1 MTTCGEVLVE
11 LMAGYGIDTVFGIP
25 GVHTVELYRGLPNS
39 GIRHITPRHEQGA
52 GFMADGYAR
61 ATGKP
66 AGCFIITGPG
76 LTNIATA
83 MGQAYGDS
91 IPMLVISSTN
101 YTQQLGMGG
110 GRLHELQEQRA
121 MLNSVAAFS
130 HTLMRPDELPD
141 VLARAFAVFNSA
153 RPRPVLIELPLDIIT
168 APGDHIKR
176 KIVPVYTK
184 PGPDPEKIEAA
195 ADLLHEARS
204 PMVIFGGGVQ
214 DAPDA
219 ANALAD
225 ALGAPVVQMTNA
237 KGVLAPDHPL
247 HVGSHIALPP
257 VMDAIR
263 SADVVLAVGTE
274 IGETEHHLLAGED
287 LALTGKIIRIDI
299 DAEQLTRNT
308 LPEIAILSDAGPAM
322 SALTKAVQA
331 RGPKQADSQRTSTL
345 RAAAEDLMDDRTKQ
359 HQKVFDAILEA
370 LPEAVI
376 VGDSTQP
383 IYSGNYYVR
392 MPQTRSYFN
401 SATGYGTLGYGL
413 PAAIG
418 AKIGQPRKPVIAFTG
433 DGGLQFTIGELASA
447 REIDLPVIMVLWN
460 NIGYQEIRE
469 YMALRDL
476 PQIGVDIYTPDFQT
490 IAKGF
495 GWATEKAES
504 LEDLQSKLKSA
515 NAANGP
521 TMIEINEAEALNW

>member
-121 MLNSVAAFS
+121 MLGSVAAFS

-176 KIVPVYTK
+176 KIVPVYAK
-184 PGPDPEKIEAA
+184 PGPDPAKIDQAA
-195 ADLLHEARS
+195 ALLHQAKS
-204 PMVIFGGGVQ
+204 PIVIYGGGVQ
-214 DAPDA
+214 NAPKEATD
-219 ANALAD
+219 LAE
-225 ALGAPVVQMTNA
+225 ALGAPVLLSTNA

-247 HVGSHIALPP
+247 HVGSHIALQP
-257 VMDAIR
+257 VMDSVR
-263 SADVVLAVGTE
+263 SADVVLAIGTE
-274 IGETEHHLLAGED
+274 IGETEHHLLDGDD
-287 LALTGKIIRIDI
+287 LAFTGKTVRIDI
-299 DAEQLTRNT
+299 DAEQLTRNV

-322 SALTKAVQA
+322 SALATALVS
-331 RGPKQADSQRTSTL
+331 RGPKSADTWRTNSLKTS
-345 RAAAEDLMDDRTKQ
+345 AEDLMDDRTKQ
-359 HQKVFDAILEA
+359 HQKVFTAVLEA
-370 LPEAVI
+370 LPDAVI
-376 VGDSTQP
+376 AGDSTQP

-392 MPQTRSYFN
+392 APQTRSYFN

-418 AKIGQPRKPVIAFTG
+418 AKIGQPNKPVIAFAG
-433 DGGLQFTIGELASA
+433 DGGLQFTIGEMASA
-447 REIDLPVIMVLWN
+447 REIDLPVIMILWN

-469 YMALRDL
+469 YMAKREL

-490 IAKGF
+490 IAKGY

-504 LEDLQSKLKSA
+504 LNDLQAKLKIA
-515 NAANGP
+515 AVANGP
-521 TMIEINEAEALNW
+521 TMIEIDEAEALSW